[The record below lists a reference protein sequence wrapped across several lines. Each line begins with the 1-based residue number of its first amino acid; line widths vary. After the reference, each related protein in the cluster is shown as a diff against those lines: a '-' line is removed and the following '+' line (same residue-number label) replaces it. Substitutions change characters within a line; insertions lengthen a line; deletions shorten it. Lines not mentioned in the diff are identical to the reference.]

1 MGWKIHNHVQPSG
14 RTVHKLAYYHKRT
27 KTLHVLKGS
36 RYNLLKSCSLASQ
49 KKVRNIDHIHK
60 PVVYVVTQR
69 LTPDLDVLNIV
80 PMAEHEELK
89 VAVQQF
95 KLSPA
100 YIKHTMYL
108 PDGQVIP
115 PPPLSYAV
123 KQQHMNG
130 SHIVWKTLTKH
141 YK

>member
-1 MGWKIHNHVQPSG
+1 MGWKIHKHVQPSG

-36 RYNLLKSCSLASQ
+36 RYNLQKTSSLRAQ
-49 KKVRNIDHIHK
+49 KQCRNIDHIHR
-60 PVVYVVTQR
+60 PVMYAVSQR
-69 LTPDLDVLNIV
+69 LTPELDALNIV
-80 PMAEHEELK
+80 RVIMHAELK
-89 VAVQQF
+89 SAVRLYR
-95 KLSPA
+95 LSHS

-123 KQQHMNG
+123 VQRHDD
-130 SHIVWKTLTKH
+130 SRLAWKTPTKH